1 MNINELFSPGAL
13 NLAHRKAQEALDAG
27 MGIQAAVLATV
38 DGFAVAS
45 AVSDGA
51 DPARIAAL
59 AGSIAS
65 IGSVATQE
73 AGLGRLTNLVLNTE
87 SGFAVVRQFVLEGR
101 ELVLILVADGS
112 SLLAQVMY
120 QANQLSKELVAA

>member
-1 MNINELFSPGAL
+1 
-13 NLAHRKAQEALDAG
+13 
-27 MGIQAAVLATV
+27 
-38 DGFAVAS
+38 
-45 AVSDGA
+45 
-51 DPARIAAL
+51 
-59 AGSIAS
+59 
-65 IGSVATQE
+65 
-73 AGLGRLTNLVLNTE
+73 VLNTE